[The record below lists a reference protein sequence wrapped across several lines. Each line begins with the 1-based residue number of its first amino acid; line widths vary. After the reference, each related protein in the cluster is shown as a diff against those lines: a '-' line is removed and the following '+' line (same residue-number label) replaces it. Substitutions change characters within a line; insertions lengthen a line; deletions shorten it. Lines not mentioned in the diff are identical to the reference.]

1 MNVKRPFEKKKTFL
15 WQLKTELFSIYE
27 VTAKASTSP
36 FLDSE
41 IEEWNGLDQMV
52 KQGLAEFERLWK
64 ERAEEGRSKLNWTT
78 ADDDSKGGGADEE
91 SLSPGSV
98 VRVALKERFKF
109 VDAYTT
115 INGDSS
121 MGASPKSQL
130 QHKLGKLLINVCL
143 KDDGTKVKLRLK
155 KQLITYLT

>member
-1 MNVKRPFEKKKTFL
+1 M
-15 WQLKTELFSIYE
+15 
-27 VTAKASTSP
+27 
-36 FLDSE
+36 
-41 IEEWNGLDQMV
+41 
-52 KQGLAEFERLWK
+52 
-64 ERAEEGRSKLNWTT
+64 
-78 ADDDSKGGGADEE
+78 
-91 SLSPGSV
+91 
-98 VRVALKERFKF
+98 ALKERFKF

-121 MGASPKSQL
+121 MGASSKSQL